1 MLTVDNFAGGGGA
14 SLGIEK
20 ALGRPVDIAV
30 NHDPEAVAMHRLN
43 HPATIHH
50 LQDVWSVDPA
60 EISRRGPISL
70 AWFSPDCTHF
80 SVAKGAAPIRPD
92 QQRSRDLAWVV
103 IHWAR
108 LARPGVIMLENVQ
121 EFMGWGPL
129 LANGRP
135 DKSREGETFRAWLA
149 ALSDAGYRFEWRKL
163 RGCDYGSPTFRTRF
177 FLVARRDGLP
187 IAWPEPTHGPGRRP
201 FRVAAD
207 CMDWT
212 IPVHSIFLSRKQ
224 ARKIGVRRPLANKTL
239 ARIAR
244 GVKRYVLDAAQPFI
258 IPVTHAGDHRTHA
271 ITEPLRTIAEDALT
285 DDGFNKRGAILPL
298 KSVRALQRLLK
309 GGGPADTEIWTGGAR
324 FRCRAGEV
332 VTQFMDGVFPD
343 YRRVTPAGRMKSA
356 PLDLFALTEAVK
368 AAPPG
373 AQPAR
378 RGLQVT
384 LNGKVTLTE
393 YVDRY
398 KVGEET
404 LLPVRCR
411 IRSDPI
417 GFEARCLEDASR
429 AFGRVATVMRYT
441 KPGHPAVFVSPD
453 RPELAIVQMPV
464 RV

>member
-1 MLTVDNFAGGGGA
+1 MKFAIRKQLFGQAVRSAHTFGNSAGTRQRTDFRYPVDLVATPLGLEISAFNGTALLTQRVPAGVSAPGSVSIDTGELRDALARANARDVVTFEARSEHGDA
-14 SLGIEK
+14 EIAACRLLDSGKATVLGSAPTGRSGYCHM
-20 ALGRPVDIAV
+20 ALGGQLEARLEAPAAELAAIVAETAFAAST
-30 NHDPEAVAMHRLN
+30 DPSRQYLNGLFIESHHGRLRAVA
-43 HPATIHH
+43 T
-50 LQDVWSVDPA
+50 DG
-60 EISRRGPISL
+60 SRM
-70 AWFSPDCTHF
+70 A
-80 SVAKGAAPIRPD
+80 IRD
-92 QQRSRDLAWVV
+92 TD
-103 IHWAR
+103 I
-108 LARPGVIMLENVQ
+108 
-121 EFMGWGPL
+121 PL
-129 LANGRP
+129 
-135 DKSREGETFRAWLA
+135 
-149 ALSDAGYRFEWRKL
+149 
-163 RGCDYGSPTFRTRF
+163 
-177 FLVARRDGLP
+177 
-187 IAWPEPTHGPGRRP
+187 
-201 FRVAAD
+201 
-207 CMDWT
+207 
-212 IPVHSIFLSRKQ
+212 
-224 ARKIGVRRPLANKTL
+224 
-239 ARIAR
+239 
-244 GVKRYVLDAAQPFI
+244 
-258 IPVTHAGDHRTHA
+258 
-271 ITEPLRTIAEDALT
+271 AEDALP
-285 DDGFNKRGAILPL
+285 DDRLDRRGAILPL
-298 KSVRALQRLLK
+298 KPVRALQRLLK
-309 GGGPADTEIWTGGAR
+309 GGGPAVTEIWTGGAL
-324 FRCRAGEV
+324 FRCKAGEIA
-332 VTQFMDGVFPD
+332 TKFMDGVFPD

>member
-1 MLTVDNFAGGGGA
+1 MKFAIRKQLFGQAVRSAHAFGNSAGTRQRTDFRYPVDLVATPLGLEISAFNGTALLTQRVPAGVSAPGSVSIDTGELRDALARANARDVVTFEARSEHGDA
-14 SLGIEK
+14 EMAACRLLDSGK
-20 ALGRPVDIAV
+20 ATALGRAPTGRSGYCHMALGGQLEARLEAPAAELAAIVAETAFAAST
-30 NHDPEAVAMHRLN
+30 DPSRQYLNGLFIESHHGRLRAVATDGSRMAIRDTNIRL
-43 HPATIHH
+43 
-50 LQDVWSVDPA
+50 
-60 EISRRGPISL
+60 
-70 AWFSPDCTHF
+70 
-80 SVAKGAAPIRPD
+80 
-92 QQRSRDLAWVV
+92 
-103 IHWAR
+103 
-108 LARPGVIMLENVQ
+108 
-121 EFMGWGPL
+121 
-129 LANGRP
+129 
-135 DKSREGETFRAWLA
+135 
-149 ALSDAGYRFEWRKL
+149 
-163 RGCDYGSPTFRTRF
+163 
-177 FLVARRDGLP
+177 
-187 IAWPEPTHGPGRRP
+187 
-201 FRVAAD
+201 
-207 CMDWT
+207 
-212 IPVHSIFLSRKQ
+212 
-224 ARKIGVRRPLANKTL
+224 
-239 ARIAR
+239 
-244 GVKRYVLDAAQPFI
+244 
-258 IPVTHAGDHRTHA
+258 
-271 ITEPLRTIAEDALT
+271 AEDALT

-343 YRRVTPAGRMKSA
+343 YRRVTPAGSMKSA